1 MKTAIEGIGENAH
14 LRRHWL
20 KRIGAAFIDWLI
32 ATSIAWAFMYAMNCI
47 TPFNTVILTG
57 IIWYLMAVVMEAK
70 LGYTP
75 GKYIF
80 GFHVVSFWELMSLKK
95 SLIRNL
101 PKLLWFVWLPL
112 DALIGMILEGD
123 PRQRLSDHVSK
134 TCVILR
140 GE

>member
-1 MKTAIEGIGENAH
+1 MKTAIEGIGENSH
-14 LRRHWL
+14 LKRHWL
-20 KRIGAAFIDWLI
+20 KRLGAAFIDWLI
-32 ATSIAWAFMYAMNCI
+32 ATSAAWVFMYLRNCI

-57 IIWYLMAVVMEAK
+57 IIWYALAVITEAR

-75 GKYIF
+75 GKYIL

-95 SLIRNL
+95 SLIRNI

-112 DALIGMILEGD
+112 DTIIGMLMEGD
-123 PRQRLSDHVSK
+123 PRQRLSDHVSR
-134 TCVILR
+134 TCVIMR